1 MSLALTCCWSS
12 GHRYDRQTPPQNNPV
27 TWSILLCV
35 ITLIAAP
42 PFPPHLQ
49 GATKY
54 GTISKSR
61 FNSILT
67 TTFGPEKGFFW
78 TDAKLNLL
86 NAHYGTGSKD
96 LNLGGHKLV
105 AWMDV
110 CEDLGETDASF
121 PDNAY
126 AHGQVTAMAFQT
138 HL

>member
-1 MSLALTCCWSS
+1 MTCCWSS
-12 GHRYDRQTPPQNNPV
+12 GHRYGRQTPPQNNPL
-27 TWSILLCV
+27 TWSILLCA

-96 LNLGGHKLV
+96 LNLGATSLWRGWTCAKTS
-105 AWMDV
+105 ARPMR
-110 CEDLGETDASF
+110 ASRTMRTR
-121 PDNAY
+121 
-126 AHGQVTAMAFQT
+126 TAR
-138 HL
+138 